1 MIINKP
7 TCLRLELILVAYLV
21 LLNTCSVNRKL
32 QSVNDYYVNSEDK
45 ENTSLLKKEEFPFE
59 QKIFSKDFKSLTF
72 RTRSLILGEPLYD
85 MNSKIPIIINFDLLR
100 NHGES
105 IQYEIIHCNKDW
117 KKSDVL
123 TMDAIDGFDLDYIDN
138 QEISYGPVQ
147 QYVNYSFELPNDN
160 TDFLVSGNY
169 IIKIFIEGKPEN
181 PLATLKFYVSEQIST
196 INFLV
201 DKSRDVEQSKYLQAF
216 ELECTY
222 NSSDIVDPYENIS
235 INIQQN
241 HQEFDQYWLSGPNF
255 IKENKLVFLPS
266 EDQTFNGS
274 NEFRFFDMSS
284 FRNGSQRIENI
295 NFNDTIFNINLKKD
309 VRRSYKQYL
318 QYKDMN
324 GRFFIR
330 TYDFDDANSQSEYG
344 MVNFRL
350 PMKQNNNDS
359 IYLFGQLTNWAI
371 DNNFLMTYDSINNYY
386 QNKSLFKQGYY
397 NYIYV
402 VKTSNGIS
410 TRKIEG
416 AHFESNNEYILK
428 MYYKD
433 PLNLFDRILSYRV
446 VKSN

>member
-1 MIINKP
+1 MIINNING
-7 TCLRLELILVAYLV
+7 LRLKLILFAFVVLV
-21 LLNTCSVNRKL
+21 NNCTMKQKL
-32 QSVNDYYVNSEDK
+32 QVVDDYYVKTEIK
-45 ENTSLLKKEEFPFE
+45 ENKRAFNKEEFRFE

-72 RTRSLILGEPLYD
+72 STKSLLIGEPLYN
-85 MNSKIPIIINFDLLR
+85 MNSKNPVIINFDLLR

-117 KKSDVL
+117 TKSDIL
-123 TMDAIDGFDLDYIDN
+123 TMDAIDGFDLDYIEN

-147 QYVNYSFELPNDN
+147 QYINYNFELPNDN
-160 TDFLVSGNY
+160 TNFLVSGNY
-169 IIKIFIEGKPEN
+169 IIKIFNEGKPEN
-181 PLATLKFYVSEQIST
+181 PLATLKFYVSEQVST
-196 INFLV
+196 INFLI
-201 DKSRDVEQSKYLQAF
+201 DRSRDVEQSKYLQAF

-222 NSSDIVDPYENIS
+222 NSSDILDPYENIS

-266 EDQTFNGS
+266 DDQIFNGG

-295 NFNDTIFNINLKKD
+295 NFNDSIFNINLKKD
-309 VRRSYKQYL
+309 VKRSFKQYL

-330 TYDFDDANSQSEYG
+330 TYDFDNANSQAEYG
-344 MVNFRL
+344 LVNFRL
-350 PMKQNNNDS
+350 PMKQISNDS
-359 IYLFGQLTNWAI
+359 IYLFGQLSNFAI

-386 QNKSLFKQGYY
+386 QNKSLLKQGYY

-402 VKTSNGIS
+402 VKNSNGIS

-428 MYYKD
+428 IYYND
-433 PLNLFDRILSYRV
+433 PLNLCDRILSYKV

>member
-7 TCLRLELILVAYLV
+7 TGLRLELILVAFIV
-21 LLNTCSVNRKL
+21 ILNTCSVKQKL
-32 QSVNDYYVNSEDK
+32 QVVDDYYTNSKNK
-45 ENTSLLKKEEFPFE
+45 ENNSLENIEEIPFK

-72 RTRSLILGEPLYD
+72 STKSLILGEPLYN
-85 MNSKIPIIINFDLLR
+85 MNSENPIIINFDLLR
-100 NHGES
+100 NQRES
-105 IQYEIIHCNKDW
+105 IQYEIIHCDKDW
-117 KKSDVL
+117 KKSNVL
-123 TMDAIDGFDLDYIDN
+123 SMDAIDGFDLDYIEN

-147 QYVNYSFELPNDN
+147 QYVNYNFELPNSN
-160 TDFLVSGNY
+160 TDFLISGNF
-169 IIKIFIEGKPEN
+169 IIKVFKEGNPEK
-181 PLATLKFYVSEQIST
+181 PLATLKFFVSEQIST
-196 INFLV
+196 INFLI

-266 EDQTFNGS
+266 EDQTFNGG

-371 DNNFLMTYDSINNYY
+371 DNNFLMTYDSINNFY
-386 QNKSLFKQGYY
+386 QNSSLLKQGYY

-402 VKTSNGIS
+402 VKRSNGIS

-428 MYYKD
+428 MYYSD
-433 PLNLFDRILSYRV
+433 PLNLCDRILSYKV

>member
-1 MIINKP
+1 MIINNLSA
-7 TCLRLELILVAYLV
+7 LRLKLILFGFIGI
-21 LLNTCSVNRKL
+21 LNTCNVNQKI
-32 QSVNDYYVNSEDK
+32 QVVDDYYNNSENK
-45 ENTSLLKKEEFPFE
+45 EINSLINEKESPYE
-59 QKIFSKDFKSLTF
+59 QKIFSEDFKSLTF
-72 RTRSLILGEPLYD
+72 RTKSLILSEPLYD
-85 MNSKIPIIINFDLLR
+85 MSSKIPIIINFDLLR

-105 IQYEIIHCNKDW
+105 VQYEIIHCDKDW
-117 KKSDVL
+117 NKSDVL
-123 TMDAIDGFDLDYIDN
+123 TMDAIDGFDLNFIEN

-147 QYVNYSFELPNDN
+147 QYVNYNFQLPNDN
-160 TDFLVSGNY
+160 TDFLISGNY
-169 IIKIFIEGKPEN
+169 IIKIFTEGKSEN
-181 PLATLKFYVSEQIST
+181 PLATLKFYVSEQISS

-201 DKSRDVEQSKYLQAF
+201 DRSRNIEQSKYLQAF

-241 HQEFDQYWLSGPNF
+241 HQEFDQYWLSRPNF

-266 EDQTFNGS
+266 EDRIFNGG

-295 NFNDTIFNINLKKD
+295 IFNDSIFKVSLKKD

-330 TYDFDDANSQSEYG
+330 TYDFDDANSQAEYG

-350 PMKQNNNDS
+350 PMKQINNDS

-371 DNNFLMTYDSINNYY
+371 DDDFLMIYDSINNCY
-386 QNKSLFKQGYY
+386 QNKSLLKQGFY

-402 VKTSNGIS
+402 VKNRNGIS

-416 AHFESNNEYILK
+416 AHYESNNEYILK
-428 MYYKD
+428 MYYND
-433 PLNLFDRILSYRV
+433 PLNLCDRILSYKV

>member
-1 MIINKP
+1 
-7 TCLRLELILVAYLV
+7 
-21 LLNTCSVNRKL
+21 
-32 QSVNDYYVNSEDK
+32 
-45 ENTSLLKKEEFPFE
+45 
-59 QKIFSKDFKSLTF
+59 
-72 RTRSLILGEPLYD
+72 
-85 MNSKIPIIINFDLLR
+85 
-100 NHGES
+100 
-105 IQYEIIHCNKDW
+105 
-117 KKSDVL
+117 
-123 TMDAIDGFDLDYIDN
+123 MDAIDGFDIDYIEN

-147 QYVNYSFELPNDN
+147 QYINYNFELPNDN

-169 IIKIFIEGKPEN
+169 LIKVFIEGKSES

-196 INFLV
+196 INFTI
-201 DKSRDVEQSKYLQAF
+201 DKSRNVEQSKYLQAF
-216 ELECTY
+216 EMECTY
-222 NSSDIVDPYENIS
+222 NSSDILDPYENIS

-241 HQEFDQYWLSGPNF
+241 HQEFNQYWLSEPNF
-255 IKENKLVFLPS
+255 IKENKLVFLHS
-266 EDQTFNGS
+266 EDQIFNGG

-295 NFNDTIFNINLKKD
+295 SFNDSIFNVNLKKD

-330 TYDFDDANSQSEYG
+330 TYDFDDANSQAEYG
-344 MVNFRL
+344 MVNFKL
-350 PMKQNNNDS
+350 PMKQFNSDS
-359 IYLFGQLTNWAI
+359 IYIFGQLTNWTI
-371 DNNFLMTYDSINNYY
+371 DSDFLMTYDTINNYY
-386 QNKSLFKQGYY
+386 QNKSLLKQGYY

-402 VKTSNGIS
+402 VKNNSGFS

-433 PLNLFDRILSYRV
+433 PVNLLDRILSYKV

>member
-7 TCLRLELILVAYLV
+7 TGLRLELILVAFVV
-21 LLNTCSVNRKL
+21 LLNTCSVKQKL
-32 QSVNDYYVNSEDK
+32 QVVDDYYINSENI
-45 ENTSLLKKEEFPFE
+45 ENNSLENIEEIPFE

-72 RTRSLILGEPLYD
+72 STKSLILGEPLYI
-85 MNSKIPIIINFDLLR
+85 MNSENPIIINFDLLR
-100 NHGES
+100 NHRES
-105 IQYEIIHCNKDW
+105 IQYEIIHCDKDW
-117 KKSDVL
+117 KKSNVL
-123 TMDAIDGFDLDYIDN
+123 TMDAIDGFDLDYIEN

-147 QYVNYSFELPNDN
+147 QYVNYNFELPNDN
-160 TDFLVSGNY
+160 TDFLISGNF
-169 IIKIFIEGKPEN
+169 IIKVFKEGNQEK
-181 PLATLKFYVSEQIST
+181 PLATLKFFVSEQIST
-196 INFLV
+196 INFLI

-266 EDQTFNGS
+266 EEQTFNGG

-371 DNNFLMTYDSINNYY
+371 DNNFLMTYDSINNFY
-386 QNKSLFKQGYY
+386 QNKSLLKQGYY

-402 VKTSNGIS
+402 VKRSNGIS

-428 MYYKD
+428 MYYND
-433 PLNLFDRILSYRV
+433 PLNLCDRILSYKV

>member
-1 MIINKP
+1 MIINNSHG
-7 TCLRLELILVAYLV
+7 LRLELILFAFVVLV
-21 LLNTCSVNRKL
+21 NNCTMKQKL
-32 QSVNDYYVNSEDK
+32 QVVDDYYVNSENQ
-45 ENTSLLKKEEFPFE
+45 ENTSLLKKEELPFE

-72 RTRSLILGEPLYD
+72 SSRSLILGEPLYN

-117 KKSDVL
+117 KKSDIL
-123 TMDAIDGFDLDYIDN
+123 TMDAIDGFDIDYIEN

-147 QYVNYSFELPNDN
+147 QYINYNFELPNDN

-169 IIKIFIEGKPEN
+169 LIKVFIEGKSES

-196 INFLV
+196 INFTI
-201 DKSRDVEQSKYLQAF
+201 DKSKDVEQSKYLQAF
-216 ELECTY
+216 EMECTY
-222 NSSDIVDPYENIS
+222 NSSDIVDPYENIY

-241 HQEFDQYWLSGPNF
+241 HQEFNQYWLSGPNF

-266 EDQTFNGS
+266 EDQIFNGG

-295 NFNDTIFNINLKKD
+295 NFNDSIFNVNLKKD

-330 TYDFDDANSQSEYG
+330 TYDFDDANSQAEYG

-350 PMKQNNNDS
+350 PMKQFNSDS
-359 IYLFGQLTNWAI
+359 IYIFGQLTNWTI
-371 DNNFLMTYDSINNYY
+371 DSDFLMTYDTINNYY
-386 QNKSLFKQGYY
+386 QNKSLLKQGYY

-402 VKTSNGIS
+402 VKNNSGFS

-433 PLNLFDRILSYRV
+433 PVNLLDRILSYKV